1 MDDVI
6 SMDKIKEYV
15 FWVSYMLNKKH
26 VREEPNLV
34 IEDKIVDELIKEVNH
49 VQDLISLA
57 LEKADTYTRDEI
69 WEPQKN

>member
-1 MDDVI
+1 
-6 SMDKIKEYV
+6 
-15 FWVSYMLNKKH
+15 MLNKKH

-69 WEPQKN
+69 